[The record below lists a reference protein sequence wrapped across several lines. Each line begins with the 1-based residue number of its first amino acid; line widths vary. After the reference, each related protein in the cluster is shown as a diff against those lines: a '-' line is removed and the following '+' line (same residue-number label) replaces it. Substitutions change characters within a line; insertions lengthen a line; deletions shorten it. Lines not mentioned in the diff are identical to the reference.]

1 MDVAVRNGLPSVLS
15 NVDANIKSSNCSVA
29 LLDQEPLRLHKLV
42 TRINFSL
49 AQIKIVRCVPLRDNQ
64 PMSFGDWKSI
74 QIHVGEFV
82 LLNNPVRNWFAEDT
96 ANFSQ
101 GIGGTNSSEI
111 GIVSIP
117 LHCVAGVAQ
126 SLEVAE
132 IV

>member
-82 LLNNPVRNWFAEDT
+82 LLNNPDLNWFNQERDPTGAEPECFDQSPT
-96 ANFSQ
+96 WQ
-101 GIGGTNSSEI
+101 PKE
-111 GIVSIP
+111 VS
-117 LHCVAGVAQ
+117 LGDGRTLVLDD
-126 SLEVAE
+126 S
-132 IV
+132 